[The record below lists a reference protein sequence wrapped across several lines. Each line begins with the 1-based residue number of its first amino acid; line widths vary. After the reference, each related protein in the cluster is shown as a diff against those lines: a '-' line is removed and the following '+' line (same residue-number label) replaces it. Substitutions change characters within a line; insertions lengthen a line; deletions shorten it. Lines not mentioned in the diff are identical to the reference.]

1 MNFIQLGKLKNQLAN
16 SKSNIPKTQQ
26 RRYSRVNSIE
36 QLISYQNNQNY
47 QKENQEQVDKY
58 PFKKITQDQSTQIDK
73 PEQKERSRS
82 LTHIQQQYQIN
93 SHRLINQQKITKTT
107 NNIEIN
113 YSKQGIQLLQ
123 IHQKRQNL
131 NEAINSILQQKI
143 NNLNARNFRSNSNL
157 PSLNSQ
163 QGKLS
168 DKSKI
173 HQIRKLKQFD
183 FESQLPEGPQLSFR
197 QFAKMQGLK
206 LPQFLE

>member
-16 SKSNIPKTQQ
+16 SKSNIPKIQQ

-36 QLISYQNNQNY
+36 QLISYQNY
-47 QKENQEQVDKY
+47 QKENLEQIDKY
-58 PFKKITQDQSTQIDK
+58 PFKKITQDQSSQIDK
-73 PEQKERSRS
+73 PEQKERSQS

-131 NEAINSILQQKI
+131 NEALNSILQQKI

-157 PSLNSQ
+157 PALNSQ

-168 DKSKI
+168 DQSKI
-173 HQIRKLKQFD
+173 NQFRKLKQYD